1 MRRPVLLTLLSTAG
15 FALACATLAF
25 GTALVFPFASFVSRD
40 VLIQLPV
47 PMALLVLASGAVV
60 GERFGLRTQLPR
72 SSEIAAAHL
81 ALGCLL
87 FAGYACF
94 ALRFWP
100 AFAENRFDVGFDL
113 RSGGRWVVGTWLVHF
128 FAALGIALALGR
140 SSSSSPSRGPRIALA
155 AIAIVTCVV
164 ALVAGTRARAKPSG
178 YLATLA
184 PVTLDANG
192 PGHEQVGSLC
202 IWRGEQ
208 PNGISVAQIAHGGT
222 CPNEPMPNATRRDA
236 GTKLLFDAK
245 RDVFFEPSKFHGE
258 GSGYV
263 SQITG
268 AGHEVVTLREV
279 GAPPPRIFLYCAI
292 AALLLT
298 LALEIERHRGRTLRS
313 SNVAIVGAFAMPLL
327 ISAIVGIGVY
337 S

>member
-1 MRRPVLLTLLSTAG
+1 MRRPVLLALLSTAS
-15 FALACATLAF
+15 FALACAMLAF
-25 GTALVFPFASFVSRD
+25 GTALVFPFASFVSREA
-40 VLIQLPV
+40 LIQLPV
-47 PMALLVLASGAVV
+47 PMALLVLAAGAVV
-60 GERFGLRTQLPR
+60 GERFGLRTKLPR

-81 ALGCLL
+81 GLGCLL
-87 FAGYACF
+87 FAAYACF

-113 RSGGRWVVGTWLVHF
+113 RSAGRWVVGSWFVHLA
-128 FAALGIALALGR
+128 AALGIALALGR

-184 PVTLDANG
+184 PVTLDATG
-192 PGHEQVGSLC
+192 PAHDQVGSLC
-202 IWRGEQ
+202 IWRGER
-208 PNGISVAQIAHGGT
+208 PNRVSVAQIAHGGT
-222 CPNEPMPNATRRDA
+222 CPEDPTPAATRRDA

-245 RDVFFEPSKFHGE
+245 RDVFFEPSKYHGD
-258 GSGYV
+258 GTGYV
-263 SQITG
+263 SQMTG

-298 LALEIERHRGRTLRS
+298 LALEIERHRGRALRS
-313 SNVAIVGAFAMPLL
+313 SNVAIVAAFSTPLL
-327 ISAIVGIGVY
+327 VAAIAGIGLY